1 MEKSSKFI
9 LLFGVVFL
17 ALHIWA
23 ALSPSHLNWGIHFF
37 AFYKPVFSI
46 FSLIVA
52 ILFFI
57 PPVRAKFVQY
67 INHLSQKIKREFPN
81 TFFLIASLMG
91 LLFAILLVPAKLHL
105 LGDGALL
112 LREISGVQLGDQ
124 LPPTFNRQLL
134 AGLLLQTMKSV
145 FQSGTLA
152 NSELIFRI
160 VGGISGLVFIVI
172 IFALLKLIQK
182 PTSEKFLLGVFIFI
196 SAGSQLFFG
205 YVETYAVLFV
215 ATAAYL
221 TACWFTLEKNS
232 TILLPI
238 LLFVVLIGLHIGSI
252 VLLPGLFLIM
262 YYGWRHQRLETIS
275 IIIVTFLLSA
285 IFSLIYYNKLEEIII
300 RTISESR
307 WNFLQLFVSDN
318 YFAYSIFS
326 FAHLID
332 WVNANLLIAPFGIAL
347 TFVIL
352 IYYRKNFDWK
362 NIVFIFFLTSTV
374 FGLLFTFITFFALGM
389 ARDWDFISSF
399 FLPLLF
405 LNVYLLAR
413 SNFSHKNTH
422 IMLFIVVLNFL
433 HWASWIGVNADEQ
446 RSLDR
451 IKLLNDPYLLGH
463 VPQLNFYENIGSYYW
478 SQKNFT
484 EARNYF
490 EQYIQKDSSNPRI
503 LGNLSAIYTKLNQKE
518 KNFWA
523 LKRAADANSP
533 NPAVYIN
540 LGIEY
545 ARQGDA
551 SKAILL
557 YQKALAMDSTRAK
570 AYANLASLYMQ
581 RNDIMRASENY
592 YKAILYGLVDSI
604 LYREAGTAFYL
615 VGDYHKSLMMY
626 NNYLSMAPHDTKI
639 KFIRDK
645 LADLLQDSTIQKR

>member
-9 LLFGVVFL
+9 LLFGVVFI
-17 ALHIWA
+17 ALHLWA
-23 ALSPSHLNWGIHFF
+23 AFSPSHLNWGIHFF
-37 AFYKPVFSI
+37 AFYQPVVSI
-46 FSLIVA
+46 FALIVA

-57 PPVRAKFVQY
+57 PPVRAKFVRF
-67 INHLSQKIKREFPN
+67 INHFSQKFKKDFPKA
-81 TFFLIASLMG
+81 FFLIASLMG
-91 LLFAILLVPAKLHL
+91 LLVAILLVPAKLPL

-112 LREISGVQLGDQ
+112 LREITGVQLGDQ

-134 AGLLLQTMKSV
+134 AGLLLQAMKSV

-182 PTSEKFLLGVFIFI
+182 PTPEKFLLGAFIFL
-196 SAGSQLFFG
+196 SAGSQLFLG

-221 TACWFTLEKNS
+221 TSCWFTLENNL
-232 TILLPI
+232 TVLLPI
-238 LLFVVLIGLHIGSI
+238 FFFMVMIGLHIGSI
-252 VLLPGLFLIM
+252 VLLPGLLLVLYF
-262 YYGWRHQRLETIS
+262 GSRHRRNETIS
-275 IIIVTFLLSA
+275 ILLITSVFSIIL
-285 IFSLIYYNKLEEIII
+285 SLIYYDTLKAIII

-307 WNFLQLFVSDN
+307 WNFLKLFESDN

-332 WVNANLLIAPFGIAL
+332 WLNANLLIAPFGIII
-347 TFVIL
+347 TIVIL
-352 IYYRKNFDWK
+352 FFNRKKFEWK
-362 NIVFIFFLTSTV
+362 NRTFIFLITTTF
-374 FGLLFTFITFFALGM
+374 FGLLFTFVTFFALGM

-399 FLPLLF
+399 FLPLVF
-405 LNVYLLAR
+405 LNIYLLAK
-413 SNFSHKNTH
+413 SNFSPKNNNV
-422 IMLFIVVLNFL
+422 IAFIVVLNFL

-451 IKLLNDPYLLGH
+451 IKMLNDPYFLGH
-463 VPQLNFYENIGSYYW
+463 VPRLNFYENLGSYYW
-478 SQKNFT
+478 SQKNYT

-490 EQYIQKDSSNPRI
+490 EHYIEIDSSNTRI
-503 LGNLSAIYTKLNQKE
+503 LGNLSAIYTKLNQAD

-533 NPAVYIN
+533 NPAIYIN

-545 ARQGDA
+545 VRQGDD

-557 YQKALAMDSTRAK
+557 YQKALTLDSTRAK
-570 AYANLASLYMQ
+570 AYANLGSLYMK
-581 RNDIMRASENY
+581 RNDIKLAADNY
-592 YKAILYGLVDSI
+592 YRAILYGLVDSI

-615 VGDYHKSLMMY
+615 AGDYHKSLTMY
-626 NNYLSMAPHDTKI
+626 NYYLNMAPSDTKI

-645 LADLLQDSTIQKR
+645 LAELLQDSTIQKR